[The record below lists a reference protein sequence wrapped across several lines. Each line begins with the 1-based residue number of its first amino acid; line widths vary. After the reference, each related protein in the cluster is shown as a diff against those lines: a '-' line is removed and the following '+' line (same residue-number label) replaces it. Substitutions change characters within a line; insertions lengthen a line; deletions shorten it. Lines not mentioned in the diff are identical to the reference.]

1 MEETEINKILE
12 EYVLYLD
19 KEAEETARLSP
30 EEEFDKFYLSV
41 EKYISRVVKETEKTK
56 SEISK
61 LLSIEKISELN
72 ALLRNTSLDTIN
84 NLSTIYEPVSLK
96 EQRLQIK
103 DKYPSFT
110 ELSNKSRNNGFIFS
124 CSFKLIYKDF
134 TKSIYHEFI
143 FDNVVF
149 KVTVDSSNPTKIP
162 SISTNSC
169 IHPYL
174 SKNVGSGYYFGDKLR
189 LLAVKPNLN
198 NYYFSIV
205 DGIISTLSTY
215 DPALV
220 AGDISSFIGSVCCH
234 CKKSIIPNSNE
245 SGFICTKTKKSIHRS
260 CAKSINGYYYSPE
273 VVKTCSKCKKES
285 LQWVNNGAILCGKC
299 LDE

>member
-41 EKYISRVVKETEKTK
+41 EKHISKTIKETEKTK
-56 SEISK
+56 SAISK

-72 ALLRNTSLDTIN
+72 TLLRNTPLDTIN
-84 NLSTIYEPVSLK
+84 NLSNKYEPVLLK

-103 DKYPSFT
+103 DKYPSFK
-110 ELSNKSRNNGFIFS
+110 ELSGRSVNNGFVFS
-124 CSFKLIYKDF
+124 CSFKLVYKDF
-134 TKSIYHEFI
+134 TKSIYHEF
-143 FDNVVF
+143 VF
-149 KVTVDSSNPTKIP
+149 ENTTFSILVDPSDPIKISSININ
-162 SISTNSC
+162 SIS
-169 IHPYL
+169 HPYL
-174 SKNVGSGYYFGDKLR
+174 SKRLTSGFYFGDKIKAL
-189 LLAVKPNLN
+189 VKPNLN

-205 DGIISTLSTY
+205 DGIISVLSSY
-215 DPALV
+215 DPTLV
-220 AGDISSFIGSVCCH
+220 VGDISSFIGNICSH
-234 CKKSIIPNSNE
+234 CKKSIVPNSNE
-245 SGFICTKTKKSIHRS
+245 SGVYCAKTKKSIHRS
-260 CAKSINGYYYSPE
+260 CAKVINGYTYSPE
-273 VVKTCSKCKKES
+273 VVKTCSKCKKDS

>member
-30 EEEFDKFYLSV
+30 EEEFDKFYISV
-41 EKYISRVVKETEKTK
+41 ERHISRVVKETEKTK

-72 ALLRNTSLDTIN
+72 VLLRNTSLDTIN

-110 ELSNKSRNNGFIFS
+110 ELSNKSVNNGFIFS
-124 CSFKLIYKDF
+124 CSFKLTYKDF
-134 TKSIYHEFI
+134 NKSIYHEFI

-149 KVTVDSSNPTKIP
+149 KVIVDSSNPTKIP

-174 SKNVGSGYYFGDKLR
+174 SKSVGSGYYFGDKLR
-189 LLAVKPNLN
+189 PLIKPNLN

-205 DGIISTLSTY
+205 DGIVSVLSSY

-220 AGDISSFIGSVCCH
+220 VGDIFSFIGNVCSH
-234 CKKSIIPNSNE
+234 CKKSIVPNSNE
-245 SGFICTKTKKSIHRS
+245 SGVYCAKTKKSIHRS
-260 CAKSINGYYYSPE
+260 CAKVINGYTYSPE
-273 VVKTCSKCKKES
+273 VVKTCSKCKKDS